1 MKVLSKEKSK
11 VLAARYG
18 WSLAQ
23 AEGYIDG
30 ETFRR
35 RGMKPSRYVQVGFD
49 EYCLG
54 FRAGYYERGNPDV
67 TRSGKLDMPD
77 RVQQNTRRS

>member
-11 VLAARYG
+11 VLATRNG

-35 RGMKPSRYVQVGFD
+35 RGKSPSMYAQIGID

-54 FRAGYYERGNPDV
+54 FRASYYERQNPATTASIPRLSV
-67 TRSGKLDMPD
+67 ETPGIAKA
-77 RVQQNTRRS
+77 